1 MNAIKNSFRLKDKLG
16 LFTIAL
22 AILWS
27 PLTVWYLHI
36 DAAART
42 PLVFFVLSLLLFYK
56 DFQKYAWKMP
66 IKLYV
71 FVAFYMLI
79 NGLVKGSAAA
89 YERDGLYLM
98 CTNILEPVL
107 TMMITIIL
115 ARKNFNRTVRILSIV
130 LLLYCFICLLNAGYD
145 ESERLNVG
153 LNANEIA
160 IHCAICI
167 GLLLLQFS
175 QSRRTKSWL
184 FVIISLF
191 PLYVILKT
199 GSRMAL
205 TMVIIEVL
213 FIWLSRI
220 DLKNPKH
227 IIGSVIA
234 AIMIVLIGSYILNNT
249 MIGER
254 MMSTSEQG
262 SELIFA
268 TGTFLDKFGDRGWPY
283 YYSWPYFLQNPI
295 TGIGFH
301 RWILYSPAELV
312 FHSEYLVQYVE
323 CGLLS
328 FIPYMVFLFWLL
340 KLISKKVKTS
350 TVPMDKTMS
359 MELLGLLLAIFFS
372 NFVLWSY
379 DTHVVFIV
387 YGLIF
392 SYSKYVKR
400 TKLS

>member
-1 MNAIKNSFRLKDKLG
+1 
-16 LFTIAL
+16 
-22 AILWS
+22 
-27 PLTVWYLHI
+27 
-36 DAAART
+36 
-42 PLVFFVLSLLLFYK
+42 
-56 DFQKYAWKMP
+56 MP
-66 IKLYV
+66 VKLYV
-71 FVAFYMLI
+71 FVAFYMLL

-89 YERDGLYLM
+89 YEKDGLYLM

-107 TMMITIIL
+107 TMMITVVL
-115 ARKNFNRTVRILSIV
+115 ARRNFNRTVRILSIV
-130 LLLYCFICLLNAGYD
+130 LLLYCLICLHNAGYD

-160 IHCAICI
+160 IHCAICM

-175 QSRRTKSWL
+175 QKKRMKSWL
-184 FVIISLF
+184 FVVVSLL
-191 PLYVILKT
+191 PLYVILET

-205 TMVIIEVL
+205 TMVIIAVL
-213 FIWLSRI
+213 FVWLSKI
-220 DLKNPKH
+220 DFKKPKH
-227 IIGSVIA
+227 FLGSLIA
-234 AIMIVLIGSYILNNT
+234 ASVIVLIGSYILNNT

-262 SELIFA
+262 NELIFA
-268 TGTFLDKFGDRGWPY
+268 TGTFLDNFGDRGWPY
-283 YYSWPYFLQNPI
+283 YFSWPYFLQNPI

-340 KLISKKVKTS
+340 KMIYRKTKS
-350 TVPMDKTMS
+350 SVVPTEKAMS
-359 MELLGLLLAIFFS
+359 MTLHGILLSIFFS
-372 NFVLWSY
+372 NLVLWSY
-379 DTHVVFIV
+379 SMHVVFIV

-392 SYSKYVKR
+392 SYSKNVKR